1 MDGRSAGIIPI
12 KTSHDSSNDTSIL
25 GNIAAMNFD
34 GGASNSTNRD
44 KLSHPSSLNSWWS
57 SRDPLESLDQAAS
70 ELLPPRHYWNSH
82 VLQFSDN
89 DKVQIFEQL
98 GIYLSPRTYT
108 NPLCLLFLMHI

>member
-1 MDGRSAGIIPI
+1 MIQFLMDGRSAGIIPI
-12 KTSHDSSNDTSIL
+12 KTSHDSSNNTSIL

-34 GGASNSTNRD
+34 GGASSTKD
-44 KLSHPSSLNSWWS
+44 ESSHPSSSNSWWS

-98 GIYLSPRTYT
+98 GMGYICTVI
-108 NPLCLLFLMHI
+108 H